1 MVAKKRKI
9 TIFGK
14 VFLIKTNGWSNM
26 SGKLEEIV
34 REGLARPKKMFVL
47 ATPPPWFGN
56 PNALSPAQRA
66 VNQEFGNIQRQY
78 AGLPLK
84 ERIAATKRALTGR
97 SFGGRVRRIAA
108 PAVIPAVIPSPA
120 RRAIQE
126 VTE

>member
-1 MVAKKRKI
+1 MAAKKRKI
-9 TIFGK
+9 VIFGK
-14 VFLIKTNGWSNM
+14 VFLIKTNGWSNS

-34 REGLARPKKMFVL
+34 REGLARPKKTFVL
-47 ATPPPWFGN
+47 AAPPPWFGN
-56 PNALSPAQRA
+56 PKALSPAQRA

-97 SFGGRVRRIAA
+97 SFAGKAVSRPA